1 MAGRDGRYP
10 NSKVG
15 FEQNNNNSANDR
27 LFIDTDGYFNVD
39 GTDVTGEQL
48 RNRVSDYMKYSIVTG
63 AAISTSLATKNLLS
77 TVTTI
82 IISMTSNITS
92 GSFWLNS
99 VTAGRE
105 LLVKMWHKSCASGQ
119 VEFSTSGCSLVNRS
133 GSAIS
138 GFILKASAGS
148 NTYVRLKCFT
158 DNEWCVI
165 DAGGQYSE

>member
-1 MAGRDGRYP
+1 MAGRDGTYV

-15 FEQNNNNSANDR
+15 KEQGAER
-27 LFIDTDGYFNVD
+27 FFIDTDGFFNVD
-39 GTDVTGEQL
+39 GVDVTGEQL
-48 RNRVSDYMKYSIVTG
+48 RQLVADKLNYSIVTG
-63 AAISTSLATKNLLS
+63 GAVSTSLATKNLLS
-77 TVTTI
+77 TVTTV

-99 VTAGRE
+99 CTAGRE
-105 LLVKMWHKSCASGQ
+105 ITFKMWHKSTASGQ

-148 NTYVRLKCFT
+148 NTFVRLKCYT
-158 DNEWCVI
+158 DNEWCVV

>member
-1 MAGRDGRYP
+1 MAGRDGKYP

-15 FEQNNNNSANDR
+15 IEQGAER
-27 LFIDTDGYFNVD
+27 FFIDPDGFFNVD
-39 GTDVTGEQL
+39 NNDVTGEQL
-48 RNRVSDYMKYSIVTG
+48 RNRVSDNLNYSIVTG
-63 AAISTSLATKNLLS
+63 GAVSTSLATKNLLS
-77 TVTTI
+77 NVTTI

-99 VTAGRE
+99 CTAGRE
-105 LLVKMWHKSCASGQ
+105 VLVKMWHKSTASGQ

-138 GFILKASAGS
+138 GFILKASGGS